1 MAWLGDLGGEPW
13 TLLLCGLAVVVGAVV
28 QGVLGFGLALLA
40 VPVLA
45 WLAPQTVPVGILV
58 AVMPLVV
65 VSALRER
72 AHVDLRG
79 IGWAL
84 VGRVP
89 GGAAGAVAVALL
101 PVRGLQLL
109 VAATVGLAVVAAVLA
124 DGRRPPPA
132 PADGPADPG
141 SAASAGTA
149 ASAASAASAG
159 SAGSAGEDGVRS
171 LRRTTLVLAGVL
183 SGVGGTT
190 SGIGGPPMAVAYRN
204 SGGPAIRSTLATFF
218 AVGALLSLGSL
229 AVVGEVDGP
238 RLVAGLTLVP
248 FVVVGYL
255 ASGWLR
261 RRVSPVA
268 LRAAVLVLSGLSA
281 VVLLVVALRP

>member
-1 MAWLGDLGGEPW
+1 VAWLGDPGGEPW
-13 TLLLCGLAVVVGAVV
+13 TLLLCGVAVALGAVV

-58 AVMPLVV
+58 AVVPLVV

-124 DGRRPPPA
+124 DARRPPPA
-132 PADGPADPG
+132 TAVGPAASS
-141 SAASAGTA
+141 SASGA
-149 ASAASAASAG
+149 ASAASSAAEG
-159 SAGSAGEDGVRS
+159 GVRS

-190 SGIGGPPMAVAYRN
+190 SGIGGPPMAVAFRN
-204 SGGPAIRSTLATFF
+204 SAGPAIRSTLATFF
-218 AVGALLSLGSL
+218 AVGALLSIGSL

-238 RLVAGLTLVP
+238 RLVAGLVLVP

-261 RRVSPVA
+261 RRVSPLT

-281 VVLLVVALRP
+281 VVLLVDALRQ